1 MRALLDRCFANRCL
15 HRMLHKAL
23 FALAMALSIAWSALP
38 GPGPAALPVAPAA
51 TEEWPAEWDG
61 APMRPLAP
69 SALERRFAER
79 FPGAMAR
86 LTDGRQVLLLRRVD
100 APTRMLHPAADCYR
114 ALGYGIAGTRLERDR
129 ERRLWRCFDAQR
141 AGRPQWRVCER
152 IVDGAGAAFTDT
164 SAWYWSAASGRSR
177 GPWQA
182 VTLARPVE

>member
-1 MRALLDRCFANRCL
+1 MRALLERCFANRCV
-15 HRMLHKAL
+15 HRMLHKAA
-23 FALAMALSIAWSALP
+23 FALAMMVSIGWSALAGRDP
-38 GPGPAALPVAPAA
+38 APLPAAAA
-51 TEEWPAEWDG
+51 AFQEWPAEWDG
-61 APMRPLAP
+61 APLRPLAA
-69 SALERRFAER
+69 SALERRFGER
-79 FPGAMAR
+79 FPGTMAR

-114 ALGYGIAGTRLERDR
+114 ASGYGIAGTRLERDR
-129 ERRLWRCFDAQR
+129 QQRLWRCFDAER
-141 AGRPQWRVCER
+141 AGQPKWRVCER